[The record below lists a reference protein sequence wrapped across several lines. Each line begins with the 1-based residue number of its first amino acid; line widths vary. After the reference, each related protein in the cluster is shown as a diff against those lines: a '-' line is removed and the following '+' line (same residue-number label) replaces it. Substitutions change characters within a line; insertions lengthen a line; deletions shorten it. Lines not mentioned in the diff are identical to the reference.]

1 MWQQSANMAVIGRQ
15 TADDESRRL
24 RQVIDLQSVFGCRW
38 AGTFLD
44 TCRGMESD
52 KTRLMRHLGI
62 AVALKLVVI
71 TALWF
76 AFVQDARVVVGA
88 EQAAAHFGTSTP
100 PPSGAPR

>member
-1 MWQQSANMAVIGRQ
+1 MWQQSASMAVIGRKK
-15 TADDESRRL
+15 TDDASRRL
-24 RQVIDLQSVFGCRW
+24 QQVIDSQSVFGGRR

-52 KTRLMRHLGI
+52 KTRLVRHLAI

-100 PPSGAPR
+100 TP